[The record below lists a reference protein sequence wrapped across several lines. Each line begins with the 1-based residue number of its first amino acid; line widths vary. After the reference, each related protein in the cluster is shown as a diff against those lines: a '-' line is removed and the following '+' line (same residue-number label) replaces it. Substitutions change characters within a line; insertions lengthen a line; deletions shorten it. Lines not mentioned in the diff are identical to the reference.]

1 MCSIDFEQLKKST
14 NEYLSITE
22 PTSQK
27 WNFLINEVACVLIE
41 PNGSVLIK
49 NKQRR
54 PMVKELL
61 LAYNIKQNWRCTF

>member
-1 MCSIDFEQLKKST
+1 MCSIDFE
-14 NEYLSITE
+14 
-22 PTSQK
+22 
-27 WNFLINEVACVLIE
+27 VACVLLE

-61 LAYNIKQNWRCTF
+61 LAYNIKQN